1 MWALQLSGTSHFFV
15 WNLIKFIEVLE
26 VSKEVVFILSFMQ
39 PMFEFVKFQ
48 PDLVTETRKSELGRD
63 R

>member
-1 MWALQLSGTSHFFV
+1 MLAR
-15 WNLIKFIEVLE
+15 NLAFIVEIFLIEVLTVSEE
-26 VSKEVVFILSFMQ
+26 VLFILSFMQ

-48 PDLVTETRKSELGRD
+48 PDLVTETKKSELGRD

>member
-1 MWALQLSGTSHFFV
+1 MWVLAR
-15 WNLIKFIEVLE
+15 NLAFIVDIFLIEVLTVSEE
-26 VSKEVVFILSFMQ
+26 VLFILSFMQ

-48 PDLVTETRKSELGRD
+48 PDLVTETKKSELGRD

>member
-1 MWALQLSGTSHFFV
+1 MWVLAR
-15 WNLIKFIEVLE
+15 NLAFIVEIFLIEVLTVSEE
-26 VSKEVVFILSFMQ
+26 VLFILSFMQ

-48 PDLVTETRKSELGRD
+48 PDLVTETKKSELGRD

>member
-1 MWALQLSGTSHFFV
+1 MWVLAR
-15 WNLIKFIEVLE
+15 NLAFIVEIFLIEVLKVSEE
-26 VSKEVVFILSFMQ
+26 VLFILSFMQ

-48 PDLVTETRKSELGRD
+48 PDLVTETKKSELGRD